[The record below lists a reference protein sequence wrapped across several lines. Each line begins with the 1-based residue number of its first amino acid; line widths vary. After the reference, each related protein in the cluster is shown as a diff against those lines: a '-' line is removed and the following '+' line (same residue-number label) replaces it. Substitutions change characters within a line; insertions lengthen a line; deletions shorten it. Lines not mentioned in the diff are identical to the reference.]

1 MAIHVLWV
9 LLITFTLAAFD
20 HYYRSLF
27 RFSPDFFANHTLN
40 PSVQVFFETYG
51 KFFRF
56 GGLAVIWLGLLGCY
70 LFRGAENANYLHGS
84 FVAVLIGAF
93 LHQGEQGWLFLMKKK

>member
-9 LLITFTLAAFD
+9 LLITFAVAAFD
-20 HYYRSLF
+20 YYYRALF
-27 RFSPDFFANHTLN
+27 RFSPDFFANHTLD
-40 PSVQVFFETYG
+40 PRVEIWFEIYG

-56 GGLAVIWLGLLGCY
+56 VGLMAIWLGALGCY
-70 LFRGAENANYLHGS
+70 LFREAENANYLYGS

-93 LHQGEQGWLFLMKKK
+93 LYQGEQGWLFLMKKK